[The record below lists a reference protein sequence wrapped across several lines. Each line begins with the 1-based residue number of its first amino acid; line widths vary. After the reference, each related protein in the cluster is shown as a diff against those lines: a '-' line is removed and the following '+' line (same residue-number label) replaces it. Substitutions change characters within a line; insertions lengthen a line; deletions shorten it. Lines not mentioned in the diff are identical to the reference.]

1 MKFFLFSESNGIM
14 LDSERMISLMEE
26 EKEMEHKKYF
36 KYKQN
41 KSNYIIIHIY
51 QINQDINL

>member
-1 MKFFLFSESNGIM
+1 MM
-14 LDSERMISLMEE
+14 LDSERMISLMEK
-26 EKEMEHKKYF
+26 EKEMEHKKYI

-51 QINQDINL
+51 QINQDINLQ